1 MNKEG
6 TIYTIIFIFIVS
18 FVFVFLLSLTNQQT
32 IALVQLNQELVRQG
46 AVLSAMGIKADSPD
60 QIQQKYAS
68 VGADVQDGLYVANVS
83 GNFIYAI
90 RVAGPGLWGT
100 IEGILA
106 VTADL
111 SEIVG
116 IEILSDTETPGLGG
130 RINEAWFKNQ
140 FRGERV
146 TGGTITVRQ
155 VPGEGDTDHSNGI
168 IDGITGATRTSDSM
182 QAIVNGG
189 LRALR
194 SNEIGDKL
202 KQLAGEAKRE

>member
-1 MNKEG
+1 VNKEG

-32 IALVQLNQELVRQG
+32 IARVQLNEELVRQG
-46 AVLSAMGIKADSPD
+46 AVLSAMGIPADSPD
-60 QIQQKYAS
+60 QIQEKYAS
-68 VGADVQDGLYVANVS
+68 VAADVEHGLYVANVS
-83 GNFIYAI
+83 GNLVYATH
-90 RVAGPGLWGT
+90 VAGPGLWGT

-140 FRGERV
+140 FRGEAV
-146 TGGTITVRQ
+146 TGGTITVKQ
-155 VPGEGDTDHSNGI
+155 IPGEGDPDHSNGI

-189 LRALR
+189 LRTLR
-194 SNEIGDKL
+194 SDAIAAIL
-202 KQLAGEAKRE
+202 KRLAGEAKS